1 MLLLVF
7 GIIGFA
13 HLLWLGLYIASRT
26 TRHDALRSASA
37 ALGVLAVALA
47 IRTIE
52 HGTSPS
58 GYGRAAEVNV
68 IMSFTVL
75 VLGVIDVWAD
85 GREHFRRS
93 WLELVPRLAPFPLA
107 GLLLILVIAQDIRIG
122 IAPMLALA
130 AVYLAVG
137 LALIAR
143 HARQQGESLIP
154 DLVKSYDYSFLI
166 AVVFGGQI
174 VLAMWLS
181 TGVTETMLVLHFG
194 TLSAA
199 IAMQVYLDRVQ
210 SFLDHIAFANV
221 PWLRE
226 ERAELRK
233 VASTLPRVNMTDPL
247 TIEEEEFARL
257 TRRAL
262 GDFSDLTRLATSP
275 LTNLPEVHRRLAE
288 RDIEPTTLERARELK
303 LILAEAI
310 EQLKPRTGEDYGTT
324 DEWRFYNAL
333 YYPYI
338 IGMRPYSRRAVHS
351 FDEPSHWEVLEWFR
365 TYVPERTLYNWQS
378 AAAGLIA
385 AHLREQELGAAAS
398 LPEAVVVGVGSSS

>member
-1 MLLLVF
+1 LIVAPTAVVVVLFFLAQAF
-7 GIIGFA
+7 DISLSLIAFLGFGFA
-13 HLLWLGLYIASRT
+13 
-26 TRHDALRSASA
+26 
-37 ALGVLAVALA
+37 
-47 IRTIE
+47 
-52 HGTSPS
+52 
-58 GYGRAAEVNV
+58 
-68 IMSFTVL
+68 
-75 VLGVIDVWAD
+75 
-85 GREHFRRS
+85 
-93 WLELVPRLAPFPLA
+93 
-107 GLLLILVIAQDIRIG
+107 
-122 IAPMLALA
+122 
-130 AVYLAVG
+130 YLAVG
-137 LALIAR
+137 GMLIAR
-143 HARQQGESLIP
+143 HVREQGESLVP
-154 DLVKSYDYSFLI
+154 DLLKSYDYSLLI
-166 AVVFGGQI
+166 AALFGGQV

-181 TGVTETMLVLHFG
+181 TGVTETMLLLLYG
-194 TLSAA
+194 TMGAA
-199 IAMQVYLDRVQ
+199 IAMQVFLDRVQ

-262 GDFSDLTRLATSP
+262 GDFSDLTKLATSP

-288 RDIEPTTLERARELK
+288 RGIEPTTLERARELK
-303 LILAEAI
+303 LILAKAI
-310 EQLKPRTGEDYGTT
+310 EQLKPRTGESYGTT

-385 AHLREQELGAAAS
+385 AHLREQEVGAAAS
-398 LPEAVVVGVGSSS
+398 VPEAVVVGVGSR